1 MYVAVTRAKDLL
13 YLTYPIEIY
22 DRGVGVILGKPSRF
36 IADVDEALL
45 EPIALVD
52 EDAEESS
59 GPGSGEQ
66 CAVEW

>member
-1 MYVAVTRAKDLL
+1 MYVADHAREGSL

-36 IADVDEALL
+36 VADLDEALL

-52 EDAEESS
+52 ERRRNRVPRVAS
-59 GPGSGEQ
+59 
-66 CAVEW
+66 ARARW